1 MEGGRNV
8 QEGGDV
14 CILTADSA
22 ESNAFKVI
30 ILQLKKKKE
39 VPGSKPGAVEDVAVQ
54 VSITG
59 LEDQMSDAGLSPTG
73 CEEPWMF

>member
-1 MEGGRNV
+1 MGETFKREGTYVYSLPIR
-8 QEGGDV
+8 QKA
-14 CILTADSA
+14 TP
-22 ESNAFKVI
+22 FKVI